1 MRKVTLA
8 LSAVLLLAAGYVL
21 AQVREPE
28 RQLHVFNMP
37 DGTTVTTT
45 ASPTTI
51 PAANEPVPINNQL
64 ALRVEGR
71 HDGRVVGTLVV
82 KVGDQWVDVQ
92 LASANMRL
100 KAR

>member
-8 LSAVLLLAAGYVL
+8 LSAVLLLAAGYVI
-21 AQVREPE
+21 AQVKEPE
-28 RQLHVFNMP
+28 RQIQIFKLP
-37 DGTTVTTT
+37 DGTTTTSAT
-45 ASPTTI
+45 ATI
-51 PAANEPVPINNQL
+51 PQTNEPVPINNQL

-71 HDGRVVGTLVV
+71 HDGRVIGTLVV

>member
-1 MRKVTLA
+1 MRKITLA
-8 LSAVLLLAAGYVL
+8 LSAALLLAAGYVL
-21 AQVREPE
+21 AQVNEPE
-28 RQLHVFNMP
+28 RQIQIFKLP
-37 DGTTVTTT
+37 DGTTTATT
-45 ASPTTI
+45 ATI
-51 PAANEPVPINNQL
+51 PPVDDPVLINNQL